1 MWDEKINYKEK
12 IIKVLNTYDNEV
24 YQRLYRFLDR
34 DYRAKRFSS
43 KSQYVD
49 GWHSFKSEGTPEH
62 IYHILVEEPM
72 FDDWKIDAGLLY
84 HILTGTAEIK
94 ENKDDE
100 IIDKIDSILLGL
112 DNRIYPDISKEVEE
126 AYEYC
131 KDELN
136 ELKTSILTNK
146 FY

>member
-1 MWDEKINYKEK
+1 
-12 IIKVLNTYDNEV
+12 
-24 YQRLYRFLDR
+24 
-34 DYRAKRFSS
+34 
-43 KSQYVD
+43 
-49 GWHSFKSEGTPEH
+49 
-62 IYHILVEEPM
+62 M